1 MTADL
6 VLNPLLPWP
15 VIAVA
20 MMVALLLLLVLIIR
34 RGRGWTLR
42 LLGLAILV
50 TAILNPSVLR
60 ERRVPQPD
68 LALVFVDESPSQRIG
83 DRPQQIEAIVT
94 SLEQGISRFG
104 DVETRTVRVHADGN
118 RGEDGTHL
126 FKAIKTALADET
138 KERLAATIVIS
149 DGQVH
154 DVPADGGEAPSDG
167 PLHVVLTGKP
177 DETDRRLVVDSAPA
191 YGLVGSTA
199 RIQYR
204 ILDGRSDGK
213 VAGTASAAMLNVR
226 VDGRETTKNRVRV
239 GQPQTQDIVL
249 QHAGPTILELEAE
262 ALPGELSAINNRALV
277 AINGVR
283 DRLNV
288 LLVSGQPHVGERI
301 WRNML
306 KSDPAVDLV
315 HFTILRS
322 PDKQDLATIDELSLI
337 AFPVRELFEERLYD
351 FDLVIFDRYLLR
363 GVLPFRYLGEVVT
376 YVQKGGARCSRSVPV
391 RRPHELFH
399 SPMGTVL
406 PAAPTGR
413 VIEQAYRRSHPHRD
427 RPPPPVTSAL
437 PGECPWARPKATQ
450 SDNDDPRVGTMVPP
464 NRSRVRSGSGAVRR
478 RRRSPLLVVD
488 RVGRADRPTDVT
500 CGSGHAARGGGG
512 PHAELIRRLVHWLM
526 KEPEL
531 EEERLTAV
539 IDDDRLL
546 IERRSLNNAT
556 TEVTVT
562 TPSGVQ
568 KRVPVEQGDDGI
580 GRAEVPA
587 EEAGLYRIDD
597 GTRTALAAGGRVNHG
612 EFADLTATE
621 ARLRPVVDGSGGGL
635 FWAANGIPD
644 IRRVKPGWR
653 AAGDDWIGLRRNDHF
668 TVTGQNEAPV
678 IPPLLLLAL
687 ALAAFAGAW
696 WRESH

>member
-1 MTADL
+1 M
-6 VLNPLLPWP
+6 
-15 VIAVA
+15 
-20 MMVALLLLLVLIIR
+20 
-34 RGRGWTLR
+34 
-42 LLGLAILV
+42 
-50 TAILNPSVLR
+50 
-60 ERRVPQPD
+60 
-68 LALVFVDESPSQRIG
+68 
-83 DRPQQIEAIVT
+83 
-94 SLEQGISRFG
+94 
-104 DVETRTVRVHADGN
+104 
-118 RGEDGTHL
+118 
-126 FKAIKTALADET
+126 
-138 KERLAATIVIS
+138 
-149 DGQVH
+149 
-154 DVPADGGEAPSDG
+154 
-167 PLHVVLTGKP
+167 
-177 DETDRRLVVDSAPA
+177 
-191 YGLVGSTA
+191 
-199 RIQYR
+199 
-204 ILDGRSDGK
+204 
-213 VAGTASAAMLNVR
+213 
-226 VDGRETTKNRVRV
+226 
-239 GQPQTQDIVL
+239 
-249 QHAGPTILELEAE
+249 
-262 ALPGELSAINNRALV
+262 
-277 AINGVR
+277 
-283 DRLNV
+283 

-376 YVQKGGARCSRSVPV
+376 YVQKGGALLLAVGPEFAGPMS
-391 RRPHELFH
+391 LFH

-413 VIEQAYRRSHPHRD
+413 VIEQAYRPTLTAIGRRH
-427 RPPPPVTSAL
+427 PVTSAL
-437 PGECPWARPKATQ
+437 PGEMPMGAAEATQ
-450 SDNDDPRVGTMVPP
+450 SDNDEPAWGQWFRQIEAD
-464 NRSRVRSGSGAVRR
+464 VRSGAVLFAGAGAQ
-478 RRRSPLLVVD
+478 PLLVVD
-488 RVGRADRPTDVT
+488 RVGEGRIAQLLSDHVWLW
-500 CGSGHAARGGGG
+500 ARGHDGGG